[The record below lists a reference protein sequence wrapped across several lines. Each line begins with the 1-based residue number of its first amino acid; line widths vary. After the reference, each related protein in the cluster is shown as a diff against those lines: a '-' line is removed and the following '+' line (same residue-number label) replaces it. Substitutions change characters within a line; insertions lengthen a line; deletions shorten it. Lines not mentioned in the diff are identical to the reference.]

1 MSIKT
6 QRLLDLADFIEEL
19 AFDPEANAN
28 DDIHAPLI
36 FNMEDWHAEN
46 TCGTSACIAGWAV
59 TRFGSPGQIA
69 EMKADP
75 DSVIYNARELLGL
88 LPGTAEDLFTGQFSE
103 KELHQIT
110 PAEAAAELR
119 LLAKGV

>member
-1 MSIKT
+1 MTIKT

-19 AFDPEANAN
+19 AFDPESNAN
-28 DDIHAPLI
+28 DQIQAPLV

-46 TCGTSACIAGWAV
+46 SCGTSACIAGWAV
-59 TRFGSPGQIA
+59 ARFGTPGQIA
-69 EMKADP
+69 DMKADA

-103 KELHQIT
+103 NELHQIT
-110 PAEAAAELR
+110 PTEAAAELR
-119 LLAKGV
+119 RLAAP